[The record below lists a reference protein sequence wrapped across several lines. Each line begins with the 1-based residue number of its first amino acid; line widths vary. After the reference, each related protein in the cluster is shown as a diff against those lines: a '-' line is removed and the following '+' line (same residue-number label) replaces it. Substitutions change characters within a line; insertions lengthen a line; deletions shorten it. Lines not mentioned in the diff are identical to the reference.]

1 MLPMERVTPCF
12 WRIAEKAASMSTRSC
27 FRFCGSKALIICS
40 LQLQYRQINVQ
51 TAIRKCLLEL
61 YFCGDLVQI
70 LAEVRAVGVEAASRR
85 HLLALF
91 TPRLRFGFL
100 RLFRF
105 VRLAALNHRLLDAD
119 QRLAL
124 TVVVLVRL

>member
-40 LQLQYRQINVQ
+40 LQLQYRQIHVQ
-51 TAIRKCLLEL
+51 TAIRKWLLEL
-61 YFCGDLVQI
+61 HFCSDFVQI

-85 HLLALF
+85 HLLALVA
-91 TPRLRFGFL
+91 PRLRFGFL
-100 RLFRF
+100 RLFRL
-105 VRLAALNHRLLDAD
+105 VRLAACDYRLLYAD
-119 QRLAL
+119 Q
-124 TVVVLVRL
+124 